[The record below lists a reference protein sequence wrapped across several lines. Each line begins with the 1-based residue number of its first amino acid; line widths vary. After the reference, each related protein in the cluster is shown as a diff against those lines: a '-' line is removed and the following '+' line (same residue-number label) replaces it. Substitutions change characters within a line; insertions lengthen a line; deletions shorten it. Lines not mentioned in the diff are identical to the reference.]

1 MVMKNAENLGTLAGM
16 ALLAATAAF
25 ILYHAIT
32 KIFVRP
38 IAPSFA
44 VLIISIGVDLSSARA
59 LRKAAKKQYSDAL
72 ASDAE
77 HFWNDLLGA
86 MAVLA
91 GLAIVAVS
99 RAYHRPIHSNVIP
112 NPSVCSYDTRTAR
125 VLIASRNEVGNRH
138 EREQGKNFHCFAR
151 SVIFS
156 VRDT

>member
-59 LRKAAKKQYSDAL
+59 LRKAAKKT
-72 ASDAE
+72 
-77 HFWNDLLGA
+77 
-86 MAVLA
+86 
-91 GLAIVAVS
+91 I
-99 RAYHRPIHSNVIP
+99 
-112 NPSVCSYDTRTAR
+112 
-125 VLIASRNEVGNRH
+125 
-138 EREQGKNFHCFAR
+138 
-151 SVIFS
+151 
-156 VRDT
+156 